1 MKFTER
7 KKHLLLGSV
16 NSAASNIGSQLQN
29 MSDQSQITEAKRVL
43 RDLLDLSDEIEAI
56 EVKPM
61 EVDKK

>member
-29 MSDQSQITEAKRVL
+29 MSDQSQIIL

>member
-1 MKFTER
+1 
-7 KKHLLLGSV
+7 
-16 NSAASNIGSQLQN
+16 